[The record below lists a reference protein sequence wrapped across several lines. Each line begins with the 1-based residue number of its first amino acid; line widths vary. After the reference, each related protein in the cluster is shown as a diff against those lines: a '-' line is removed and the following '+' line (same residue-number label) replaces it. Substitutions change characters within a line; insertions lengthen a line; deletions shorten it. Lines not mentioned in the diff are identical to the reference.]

1 MVFQFLLNVAIMVIW
16 VALQQEYTGSDFLI
30 GYVLGMVIV
39 YFFRG
44 ILNQPF
50 YLRKGFAIIRLILL
64 FTKELLVANYDM
76 VKVVLNPNLK
86 RDVKPGII
94 AVPTTLKHDWEITIL
109 SMLVTLTPGT
119 LTMDYSS
126 DARTLYIT
134 SFMLMTEKKLLKT
147 LQTALKKPY
156 ERWENNG

>member
-30 GYVLGMVIV
+30 GYILGMIIV

-44 ILNQPF
+44 ILDQPF
-50 YLRKGFAIIRLILL
+50 YLRKGFAILKLVLL
-64 FTKELLVANYDM
+64 FIKELLVANYDM

-119 LTMDYSS
+119 LTMDYSA
-126 DARTLYIT
+126 DARTLYIHVIHVDDREDVIKDIT
-134 SFMLMTEKKLLKT
+134 DSFEK
-147 LQTALKKPY
+147 AIR
-156 ERWENNG
+156 EVGE

>member
-30 GYVLGMVIV
+30 GYVLGMIIV

-94 AVPTTLKHDWEITIL
+94 AVPTTLKYDWEITIL

-126 DARTLYIT
+126 DARTLYIHVIHVDDREEVIKDIT
-134 SFMLMTEKKLLKT
+134 DSFEK
-147 LQTALKKPY
+147 AIR
-156 ERWENNG
+156 EVGE